1 MPSENPS
8 AAMTQHVSGRKHIV
22 VVGAGFGGV
31 AFCQS
36 FPEGLANIT
45 LVDRN
50 NYHLFQP
57 LLYQVATADL
67 SPSDIAEPIRT
78 IFDRRRDIT
87 VLMDEVTDIDLQSRT
102 VIMRRRTLQY
112 DYLVLAVGARTGYFG
127 NDEWARFAG
136 GLKSI
141 DDALSIR
148 NRVLSAFEEAENCSD
163 PTQIKRLMTFV
174 VVGGGPTGVELAGAL
189 GELTRRILRRDF
201 KNIDTSQARVFLIQ
215 GAPRLL
221 PTYHPTLSEYA
232 RQKLVRLGVDV
243 RLSSQVTRVGPQQIE
258 LDNGKVIEAANIIWC
273 AGVEGHP
280 LARKLGLPTDR
291 TGRIQ
296 VEPDLRVPGH
306 PEIFAIGDIAALTDA
321 KGVVV
326 PGVAPAALQMGRYA
340 ARVLAAE
347 LRGKPKPPPFVYFDK
362 GSMAT
367 IGRAAAVLEVGKLRM
382 TGFLAWIGWLIVH
395 LAMLVG
401 FNNKVSVLTEWIF
414 RYITYRQGARII
426 TTPRPNDFLQ
436 PTP

>member
-1 MPSENPS
+1 
-8 AAMTQHVSGRKHIV
+8 MTQSASRRKHIV

-36 FPEGLANIT
+36 FPEGLADIT

-67 SPSDIAEPIRT
+67 SPADIAEPIRT

-87 VLMDEVTDIDLQSRT
+87 VLMDEVTGIDRQSRT
-102 VIMRRRTLQY
+102 ITMRRRTLEY
-112 DYLVLAVGARTGYFG
+112 DHLVLAIGARTGYFG
-127 NDEWARFAG
+127 NNDWARYAG
-136 GLKSI
+136 GLKGI
-141 DDALSIR
+141 EDALNIR
-148 NRVLSAFEEAENCSD
+148 NRVLSAFEEAENCPD
-163 PTQIKRLMTFV
+163 PSLVKCLTTFV

-189 GELTRRILRRDF
+189 GELTRRVLRRDF

-221 PTYHPTLSEYA
+221 PPYHPALSEYA
-232 RQKLVRLGVDV
+232 RQKLVQLGVDV
-243 RLSSQVTRVGPQQIE
+243 RVSSRVVRVGPHQIE
-258 LDNGKVIEAANIIWC
+258 LDNGKIIEAANIIWC

-321 KGVVV
+321 RGVVV

-347 LRGKPKPPPFVYFDK
+347 LRGRPKPPPFVYFDK

-367 IGRAAAVLEVGKLRM
+367 IGRAAAVLEAGKLRM
-382 TGFLAWIGWLIVH
+382 TGFLAWVGWLIVH

-426 TTPRPNDFLQ
+426 TTPRTDELLRE
-436 PTP
+436 TP

>member
-1 MPSENPS
+1 MIESTP
-8 AAMTQHVSGRKHIV
+8 QRKHII

-36 FPEGLANIT
+36 FPEGLADIT
-45 LVDRN
+45 LIDRN

-67 SPSDIAEPIRT
+67 SPADIAEPIRT

-87 VLMDEVTDIDLQSRT
+87 VLMDDVTGVDLPSRT
-102 VIMRRRTLQY
+102 VTTQRRTLQY
-112 DYLVLAVGARTGYFG
+112 DYLILAIGARTGYFG
-127 NDEWARFAG
+127 NADWARYAG

-141 DDALSIR
+141 DDALNIR

-163 PTQIKRLMTFV
+163 PAQVKYLTTFV

-215 GAPRLL
+215 GGLRLL
-221 PTYHPTLSEYA
+221 PSYHSSLSEYA
-232 RQKLVRLGVDV
+232 RQKLVQLGVDV
-243 RLSSQVTRVGPQQIE
+243 RVSSRVIRVGPRQIE
-258 LDNGKVIEAANIIWC
+258 LDNGKIIEAANIIWC

-280 LARKLGLPTDR
+280 LARKLGLPTNR
-291 TGRIQ
+291 AGQLQ

-306 PEIFAIGDIAALTDA
+306 PEVFAIGDIAALTDA
-321 KGVVV
+321 RGVNV

-340 ARVLAAE
+340 AKVLAAE
-347 LRGKPKPPPFVYFDK
+347 LQSQPKPPPFTYFDK

-382 TGFLAWIGWLIVH
+382 TGLLAWIGWLIVH

-426 TTPRPNDFLQ
+426 TAPRTDELLRETP
-436 PTP
+436 